1 MITTA
6 LSRNDIQKIEQFWIN
21 HKENKRQ
28 LKLREWELLHPVAEY
43 EENIGSS
50 SSGFISNPT
59 ERNAIK
65 LLEDKLYQNL
75 KLIIQTVE
83 VIYNEIDDD
92 TRKIVDMRY
101 WDNQNECYEWED
113 IADKLFVS
121 RSKVLRKRN
130 HLIDETAKRIGW
142 V

>member
-1 MITTA
+1 MTA
-6 LSRNDIQKIEQFWIN
+6 TLNRTDIQKLEKFWSN
-21 HKENKRQ
+21 HKENKKQ
-28 LKLREWELLHPVAEY
+28 LKFREWELLNPTVEY
-43 EENIGSS
+43 EENIGAS

-59 ERNAIK
+59 ERNAIR

-75 KLIIQTVE
+75 KLIVMTVE
-83 VIYNEIDDD
+83 MMYKELDED
-92 TRKIVDMRY
+92 TKIIVDMRY
-101 WDNQNECYEWED
+101 WDKENACYEWEE
-113 IADKLFVS
+113 IADKLFIS